1 MRLNRFFIDSKR
13 VTRRT
18 SIEIQKRKGFTLI
31 EVLVSMALVGI
42 AVLGLAQLFTYCILN
57 NSRSEKMSTATFL
70 AQQQIDSLRNLTSA
84 ELSAAAGEIDE
95 QIDINLDGTYDFR
108 RITQVKAS
116 TYYWDVR
123 VLVFSA
129 EQIGTAQNDL
139 IQNPSQYK
147 VKANISTIISR

>member
-1 MRLNRFFIDSKR
+1 MIKNKTQSHSGK
-13 VTRRT
+13 
-18 SIEIQKRKGFTLI
+18 KGFTLI

-42 AVLGLAQLFTYCILN
+42 AVLGLAQIFTYCILN

-70 AQQQIDSLRNLTSA
+70 AQQQIDSLRNLTGA

-108 RITQVKAS
+108 RITRVQAS

-129 EQIGTAQNDL
+129 EQIGTAKDDL